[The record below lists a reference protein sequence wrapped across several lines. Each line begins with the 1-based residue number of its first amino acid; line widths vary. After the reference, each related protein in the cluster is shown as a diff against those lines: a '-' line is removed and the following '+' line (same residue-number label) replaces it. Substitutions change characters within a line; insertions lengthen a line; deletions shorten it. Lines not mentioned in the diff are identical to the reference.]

1 MYHSICFVGGIDIPD
16 ESGAPQSEA
25 GVRMTKHCINCGAEI
40 DINAAMCPKCGV
52 MQNKKP
58 VGKSKIFCYNCGA
71 EIDINAVICPSCGVT
86 QKTGGGFV
94 QRISG
99 STTEE
104 LRSEP
109 IDKDPKLAAILGL
122 LGGLIIGY
130 WYIGLLKRGI
140 VVTLL
145 MLLSWFTVIGGF
157 IVYAVGV
164 YDIYKLS
171 KNEPAPFDILN
182 KWNLG

>member
-1 MYHSICFVGGIDIPD
+1 MDIPD

-25 GVRMTKHCINCGAEI
+25 GVRITKHCINCGAEI

-58 VGKSKIFCYNCGA
+58 IGKSKIFCYNCGA

-86 QKTGGGFV
+86 QKNGGGFV

-109 IDKDPKLAAILGL
+109 IDKDLPPL
-122 LGGLIIGY
+122 LLHRY
-130 WYIGLLKRGI
+130 LLR
-140 VVTLL
+140 
-145 MLLSWFTVIGGF
+145 
-157 IVYAVGV
+157 
-164 YDIYKLS
+164 
-171 KNEPAPFDILN
+171 P
-182 KWNLG
+182 

>member
-1 MYHSICFVGGIDIPD
+1 MDIPD

-25 GVRMTKHCINCGAEI
+25 GVRITKHCINCGAEI

-58 VGKSKIFCYNCGA
+58 IGKSKIFCYNCGA

-145 MLLSWFTVIGGF
+145 MLLSWFTVIGGV

-164 YDIYKLS
+164 YDIYKLA

-182 KWNLG
+182 KWDLG

>member
-1 MYHSICFVGGIDIPD
+1 
-16 ESGAPQSEA
+16 
-25 GVRMTKHCINCGAEI
+25 
-40 DINAAMCPKCGV
+40 
-52 MQNKKP
+52 
-58 VGKSKIFCYNCGA
+58 
-71 EIDINAVICPSCGVT
+71 
-86 QKTGGGFV
+86 
-94 QRISG
+94 
-99 STTEE
+99 

-145 MLLSWFTVIGGF
+145 MLLSWFTVIGGV